1 MLRTLEKYGVKVQ
14 AIEQPIDMSIPENK
28 AMLAIFL
35 AIPEIDNDRR
45 SIKIRGGIRGSLK
58 AGRWCR
64 QAPIGYKNIRD
75 QQNKPIII
83 PADSAF
89 HIKYIFEQIALGKLQ
104 SELRHEIYKK
114 GIKIS
119 RSNFS
124 KLLRNP
130 IYMGKIIVPKSEEE
144 PMLIID
150 GIHDAIISENLY
162 FEVQQILS
170 DNNKIRKLPVYKS
183 L

>member
-1 MLRTLEKYGVKVQ
+1 MLRALDKIGIQVQ

-45 SIKIRGGIRGSLK
+45 SIKIKGGIRGSLK

-64 QAPIGYKNIRD
+64 IAPIGYKNVRD
-75 QQNKPIII
+75 QNNKPVIVPSSI
-83 PADSAF
+83 AH
-89 HIKYIFEQIALGKLQ
+89 HIKYIFEQIAIGKLQ
-104 SELRHEIYKK
+104 SELREEVYRK

-124 KLLRNP
+124 KLLRNNCTQKRR
-130 IYMGKIIVPKSEEE
+130 GTN
-144 PMLIID
+144 D
-150 GIHDAIISENLY
+150 
-162 FEVQQILS
+162 
-170 DNNKIRKLPVYKS
+170 DN
-183 L
+183 

>member
-1 MLRTLEKYGVKVQ
+1 LNFQYTTPIYPRRHLTQCKSDLRQ
-14 AIEQPIDMSIPENK
+14 
-28 AMLAIFL
+28 
-35 AIPEIDNDRR
+35 
-45 SIKIRGGIRGSLK
+45 
-58 AGRWCR
+58 
-64 QAPIGYKNIRD
+64 
-75 QQNKPIII
+75 
-83 PADSAF
+83 
-89 HIKYIFEQIALGKLQ
+89 
-104 SELRHEIYKK
+104 EIYKK